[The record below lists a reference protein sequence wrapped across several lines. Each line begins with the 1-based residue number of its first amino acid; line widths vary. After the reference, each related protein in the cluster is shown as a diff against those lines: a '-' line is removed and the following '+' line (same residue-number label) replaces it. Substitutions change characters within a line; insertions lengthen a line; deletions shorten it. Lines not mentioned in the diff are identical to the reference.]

1 MRIRSSH
8 LSLPTNRILCHSLPV
23 RGGPAP
29 LSVGEKGGRK
39 RFRAAWLDLR
49 AWSFL
54 RPSPFPLFIQECE
67 HQIAFGHD
75 GVVYH
80 ATAARFRQPTLPGFK
95 QLRMNEKCVAWENWF
110 PKFYFICAHE
120 ITDPARSLRQSQ

>member
-1 MRIRSSH
+1 MTSRKNDEARM
-8 LSLPTNRILCHSLPV
+8 TNDELMTTPQCP
-23 RGGPAP
+23 
-29 LSVGEKGGRK
+29 KGGAI
-39 RFRAAWLDLR
+39 RASLLGISSTFVIR
-49 AWSFL
+49 ISSF
-54 RPSPFPLFIQECE
+54 SSFIQECE

-95 QLRMNEKCVAWENWF
+95 QLRMNEKGVAWENWF
-110 PKFYFICAHE
+110 PKFYFIRAHE